1 MLFHW
6 ENRYFEPGMPNGEL
20 VILVHG
26 LFLGSFVMVPLAK
39 KLAAKGFH
47 TVSYDYPT
55 MSRKMDEHGADFAV
69 FIEQMSKK
77 EYSKIHFVTHSMG
90 GLLLRSALHK
100 ISPETA
106 AKIGRSVMLAPPN
119 KGSDLAYLAVKLIP
133 FADKIVAPI
142 RDLSSAKD
150 SFANTFPEP
159 PEKFDIAVV
168 AASHDTKVRQS
179 YTHLSK
185 EKAHAT
191 VLSSHTLIVYM
202 PRTAELVCNYIET
215 GNFEGNNHG

>member
-1 MLFHW
+1 MPFHW
-6 ENRYFEPGMPNGEL
+6 KNRYFDPERPNGEL

-55 MSRKMDEHGADFAV
+55 MRRKTDGHGEDFAR

-77 EYSKIHFVTHSMG
+77 EFSKIHFVTHSMG
-90 GLLLRSALHK
+90 GLLLRSALYK

-106 AKIGRSVMLAPPN
+106 AKIGRIVMLAPPN
-119 KGSDLAYLAVKLIP
+119 KGSDMAYLTVKLIP
-133 FADKIVAPI
+133 FAERIVAPI
-142 RDLSSAKD
+142 RDLSSAED

-159 PEKFDIAVV
+159 PEEFDVAVV
-168 AASHDTKVRQS
+168 AASHDTKVRRAS
-179 YTHLSK
+179 THLNM
-185 EKAHAT
+185 ERAHAT
-191 VLSSHTLIVYM
+191 VFSTHTLIVYM
-202 PRTAELVCNYIET
+202 PRTAELVCNYITT
-215 GNFEGNNHG
+215 GNFEGNEHG